1 MHTCKT
7 PVHGPPRATADKK
20 CIQSADWGMIN
31 LRLAHSLGAM
41 AQGGMG
47 LFSIVLRIL
56 REYFIIVIMYN
67 AFIHTDL
74 GNVPYHLLQPC
85 SPGDSRLLY
94 RCAWSRQLPG
104 GLCGSYRAPPN
115 SILSE

>member
-74 GNVPYHLLQPC
+74 GNVPYRLPQPC

-104 GLCGSYRAPPN
+104 GLCGSYRASPN